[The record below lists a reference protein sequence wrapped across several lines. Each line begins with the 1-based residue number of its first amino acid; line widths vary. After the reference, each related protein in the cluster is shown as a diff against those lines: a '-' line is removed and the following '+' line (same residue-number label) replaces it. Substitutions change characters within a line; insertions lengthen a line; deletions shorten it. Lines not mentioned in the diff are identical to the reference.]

1 MMVVVMAYSLS
12 HGIRQKDELLVQIWQ
27 LLLPGTMTFWASGE
41 EERVLSSINT
51 LIMDRSICMGGLRIG
66 IFFISLWSLLCNMI
80 LMRFVCSHVVFS
92 SSYMQ
97 TQLELKR
104 RKEEKKLKCCN
115 HIL

>member
-1 MMVVVMAYSLS
+1 MAYSLS

-66 IFFISLWSLLCNMI
+66 IFFISLLVPIVQYDPDAFCLFPCRFLLLLHANPT
-80 LMRFVCSHVVFS
+80 R
-92 SSYMQ
+92 
-97 TQLELKR
+97 T
-104 RKEEKKLKCCN
+104 
-115 HIL
+115 